1 MAAAVPPAGPLGPP
15 PGFAPPPAELAAALG
30 RLGNLRNNINT
41 LHTRSADFRRELQ
54 TRLQDIEHRVVAITA
69 AMPNLAGARAAL
81 RELQHQVVLAL
92 PPPAAAHLQAV
103 IDSLAH
109 DQLQQDLTALQN
121 AVVAL
126 ETAVGVPPL
135 HQPPATDPFP
145 AIPAYAGGH
154 KYTARSRSA
163 RAKRLK
169 TRKRLHSLHP
179 TRRHRRRRKHK
190 KRGHKKRTHRHRRRK
205 RRR

>member
-1 MAAAVPPAGPLGPP
+1 MAAAGAPAGPPAPP

-54 TRLQDIEHRVVAITA
+54 TRLQDIEHRVAAITA
-69 AMPNLAGARAAL
+69 VMPNLAGARRAL
-81 RELQHQVVLAL
+81 QDLQHQVVLAL
-92 PPPAAAHLQAV
+92 PPPAGVQLQAV

-109 DQLQQDLTALQN
+109 DQLQLDLNALQD
-121 AVVAL
+121 AVIAL

-135 HQPPATDPFP
+135 NQPPATDAFP
-145 AIPAYAGGH
+145 AIPVYAGGY
-154 KYTARSRSA
+154 KNTSRSRAA

-169 TRKRLHSLHP
+169 TRKHLHSLHH
-179 TRRHRRRRKHK
+179 TRRRRRKHK
-190 KRGHKKRTHRHRRRK
+190 KRGHKKRTHRRRHRRK
-205 RRR
+205 RR